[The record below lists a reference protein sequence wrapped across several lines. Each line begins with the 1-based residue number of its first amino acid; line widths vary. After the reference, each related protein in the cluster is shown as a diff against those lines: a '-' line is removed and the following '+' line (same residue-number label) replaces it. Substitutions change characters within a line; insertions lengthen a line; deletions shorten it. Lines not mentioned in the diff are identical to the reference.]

1 MAEKNPF
8 ANVGL
13 EMFGQ
18 ELAGMPTSS
27 KKAGPLSMLIG
38 GLLQELG
45 VGSESSPN
53 GSIAPPDTNGMQA
66 SEPIAP
72 PNPIGPVMPQLQNT
86 QAPTIQSSSIDQARE
101 ALKQQ
106 IKMSLGIK

>member
-13 EMFGQ
+13 DMFGN
-18 ELAGMPTSS
+18 ELSGLPTSS
-27 KKAGPLSMLIG
+27 QKAGPLSMLIG

-53 GSIAPPDTNGMQA
+53 GSIAPPDTNGMQPY
-66 SEPIAP
+66 EPIAP
-72 PNPIGPVMPQLQNT
+72 PNSIGPVMPQLQKI
-86 QAPTIQSSSIDQARE
+86 QVPTTQSSSIDQARE

-106 IKMSLGIK
+106 IKQSLGIK